1 MLSYEAKKQ
10 SLSEQLRA
18 GANHPIGLNKEK
30 SNLFRDRKAVSR
42 QKLDVSRLDQVLQVD
57 TTQGWVEV
65 EGMTP
70 YDKLVAATL
79 AHGVMPTVVPE
90 LKSITIGG
98 AVSGIG
104 IESSSF
110 KYGLVHETVLAMDIL
125 LSDGSVVTC
134 TPDNAYRDLFFGIPN
149 SYGTLGYILKLKVRT
164 VTVEPYV
171 ELRHIR
177 YRDST
182 RYFQELAEHCQR
194 KEIDF
199 IDGTVFAPD
208 ELYLTLGKFVA
219 AAPFTSD
226 YTFENIYYRSIRN
239 KETDYLTTADYIW
252 RWDTDWFWCSKNL
265 YVQNPLLRRLA
276 GKSRLNSVSYTKV
289 MRWNSRWQLTKRL
302 NRLLG
307 IHTESVIQDVDIPVA
322 GAPEFLDFFQ
332 REIGITPIW
341 VCPVQAYDPT
351 VRFPL
356 FALQPGKLYVNFGF
370 WDVVKSRQP
379 RPSGY
384 FNRKIEHKVA
394 ELGGIKSLYSD
405 AFYPPEEFW
414 RQYDR
419 TAYTDLKAQYDPQGR
434 FKDLY
439 QKTVL
444 RE

>member
-1 MLSYEAKKQ
+1 MLSYETKKQ
-10 SLSEQLRA
+10 LLSEQLQ
-18 GANHPIGLNKEK
+18 ANASHTIGLNKEK
-30 SNLFRDRKAVSR
+30 SNLFRDRR
-42 QKLDVSRLDQVLQVD
+42 DLPRRKLDVSRLDQVLQVD
-57 TTQGWVEV
+57 TAQGWVEV

-149 SYGTLGYILKLKVRT
+149 SYGTLGYILKLKVKT
-164 VTVEPYV
+164 VAVEPYV

-177 YRDST
+177 YRDPALF
-182 RYFQELAEHCQR
+182 FQELAEHCQR
-194 KEIDF
+194 KQADF

-208 ELYLTLGKFVA
+208 ELYLTLGRFVA
-219 AAPFTSD
+219 TAPFTSD
-226 YTFENIYYRSIRN
+226 YTFENIYYRSIRR
-239 KETDYLTTADYIW
+239 KERDYLTTADCIW

-265 YVQNPLLRRLA
+265 YVQNPLLRRLV
-276 GKSRLNSVSYTKV
+276 GKGRLNSVSYTKV
-289 MRWNSRWQLTKRL
+289 MRWNSRWRLTKRL

-307 IHTESVIQDVDIPVA
+307 IHTESVIQDVDIPIA
-322 GAPEFLDFFQ
+322 GASEFLDFFQ

-341 VCPVQAYDPT
+341 ICPVQAYDPA

-356 FALQPGKLYVNFGF
+356 FALQPGMLYVNFGF

-379 RPSGY
+379 RPPGY
-384 FNRKIEHKVA
+384 HNRKIEQKVA

-414 RQYDR
+414 RQYDQ
-419 TAYTDLKAQYDPQGR
+419 TAYAALKAKYDPQSR